1 MKKIN
6 LIALALLLCLTIFEA
21 TAQKIPRKVLPPAPP
36 PPSASSTPVV
46 TTGSALLDMNN
57 PDDVVKMERKL
68 ASSLKDGEECTY
80 YWEGNVYTR
89 IAGEKDRL
97 LFKYWGMNIRTSKGF
112 QDPEKGYG
120 FRHVSREL
128 LIYLDP
134 KTGEPLKT
142 WTNPWTNEMVDVI
155 HVANDPVNGRGVTW
169 AKGPNGPAKFR
180 GWEIEGKFIQ
190 TSEVPLFY
198 ENPLA
203 GEYQDYVGGTYHAM
217 EIFNFVIDKDELLD
231 ASKNAAYP
239 IIAWSR
245 LSKFLPWLKMGDRQG
260 YMIFSGTGKKLKG
273 GYEAMPD
280 VFKKYI
286 AAEYPTYNHAPP
298 TDDTR
303 PNETSWTYFKKKMAE
318 KKAQKTEVKKE

>member
-1 MKKIN
+1 MKKLN
-6 LIALALLLCLTIFEA
+6 LIAIMLLLCVSMSNLA
-21 TAQKIPRKVLPPAPP
+21 AQKNKKNVAPP
-36 PPSASSTPVV
+36 PPPIVW
-46 TTGSALLDMNN
+46 LDMNN
-57 PDDVVKMERKL
+57 PDDVVKMDRKL
-68 ASSLKDGEECTY
+68 ASSLKDGEECVY

-89 IAGEKDRL
+89 IAGEKDRH

-134 KTGEPLKT
+134 KTGEPVKN
-142 WTNPWTNEMVDVI
+142 WKNPWTNEMVNVV

-169 AKGPNGPAKFR
+169 AKGGPNGPAKFR
-180 GWEIEGKFIQ
+180 GWESEGKIMQ

-203 GEYQDYVGGTYHAM
+203 GEYQEYVGGTYHAM

-231 ASKNAAYP
+231 ASKDAAYP
-239 IIAWSR
+239 VIAWSR
-245 LSKFLPWLKMGDRQG
+245 ISKFLPWLKMGDRQG
-260 YMIFSGTGKKLKG
+260 YMIFSGAGKKLKG
-273 GYEAMPD
+273 GFEAMPD

-286 AAEYPTYNHAPP
+286 ATEFPTYNHAPP

-318 KKAQKTEVKKE
+318 KKAQKAEVKKE